1 MPRPALSVPAHPGVK
16 VGVFDS
22 GVGGLSILRSLRQ
35 HLPEAQLMYVADSAH
50 APYGEKSEA
59 FVIAR
64 SIAIT
69 EFLLG
74 QGAQV
79 IVVACNTATAAAVH
93 ALRLRFAG
101 LPIVGIEPGV
111 KPAVARSRNKRIG
124 VLATPRT
131 LASAKFAQLVK
142 AHAQDAQIVLQPC
155 PGLAAAIETGRLDTP
170 EMRDMLRGF
179 VAPLQAEG
187 VDTIA
192 LGCTHY
198 PFVASQLQTLMGPE
212 VHIIDTSEA
221 VALHTRRMVDTLTT
235 PPANAAP
242 ATNLPAPADGADR
255 GDQGV
260 RCWTSAEPV
269 HLAQMALAWLG
280 LRCQPERLP
289 V

>member
-1 MPRPALSVPAHPGVK
+1 
-16 VGVFDS
+16 
-22 GVGGLSILRSLRQ
+22 LSILGALRQ
-35 HLPEAQLMYVADSAH
+35 HLPEAQMMYVADSAH

-69 EFLLG
+69 EFLVG

-93 ALRLRFAG
+93 ALRMRFGG

-131 LASAKFAQLVK
+131 LASAKFAQLIQ

-155 PGLAAAIETGRLDTP
+155 PGLAAAIETGQLDTP
-170 EMRDMLRGF
+170 ELRDMLHSF

-187 VDTIA
+187 VDTVA

-198 PFVASQLQTLMGPE
+198 PFVAPQLQALLGPD
-212 VHIIDTSEA
+212 VQIIDTSEA
-221 VALHTRRMVDTLTT
+221 VALHTRRMVETLTAHPT
-235 PPANAAP
+235 EAAR
-242 ATNLPAPADGADR
+242 APTSPKLAHQA
-255 GDQGV
+255 V
-260 RCWTSAEPV
+260 RCWTSAEPM
-269 HLAQMALAWLG
+269 HLAHMAQAWLG
-280 LRCQPERLP
+280 LKCQPERLP